1 MAEPMG
7 PFLGLDATARRSSSA
22 NCWSFLSD
30 WLASDPNRLDASLHD
45 YIGAPDHL
53 AAACRID
60 ELRAD
65 VERYARVLLGYD
77 AVTGELPLPP
87 ASRDLKAVSP
97 GPPDRG
103 PMSRGNRC
111 PRGGLWREDSKARV
125 SPKRSLSGPHPLQ
138 RATAR

>member
-7 PFLGLDATARRSSSA
+7 PFLGLDAGDAVELGELLA
-22 NCWSFLSD
+22 FLSD

-87 ASRDLKAVSP
+87 ASRS
-97 GPPDRG
+97 
-103 PMSRGNRC
+103 
-111 PRGGLWREDSKARV
+111 
-125 SPKRSLSGPHPLQ
+125 
-138 RATAR
+138 